1 MYSEVSGLKMYL
13 NKKPSP
19 FKKKGFPAF
28 LNFFM
33 RNKWKNIDLALFIT
47 I

>member
-1 MYSEVSGLKMYL
+1 MYSEVSGLKKYI

-19 FKKKGFPAF
+19 FKEKGLPAF

-33 RNKWKNIDLALFIT
+33 RNKWNNIDLALFIT